1 MKFDNPYN
9 IFLDDKAF
17 ELGTLYDNNYK
28 GSSTKKGNNHKVIA
42 KRHKRNKNKKLI
54 EMQNGEIIP
63 ALIARIRQNNT
74 DNVIIRSKLYNLLNN
89 VTSKFNDV
97 TKATPHIVDF
107 QNMSND
113 KVLEHY
119 YLSVGSESLWDS
131 RELIMKAISEQ
142 NKLIKEEYDNNNK

>member
-1 MKFDNPYN
+1 MCN
-9 IFLDDKAF
+9 L
-17 ELGTLYDNNYK
+17 L
-28 GSSTKKGNNHKVIA
+28 
-42 KRHKRNKNKKLI
+42 
-54 EMQNGEIIP
+54 
-63 ALIARIRQNNT
+63 NNT

-119 YLSVGSESLWDS
+119 YLSIGAESLWDS

-142 NKLIKEEYDNNNK
+142 NKLIKEEYDNSNK

>member
-1 MKFDNPYN
+1 
-9 IFLDDKAF
+9 
-17 ELGTLYDNNYK
+17 
-28 GSSTKKGNNHKVIA
+28 
-42 KRHKRNKNKKLI
+42 
-54 EMQNGEIIP
+54 MQNGEIIP

-97 TKATPHIVDF
+97 TKTTPHIVDF

-119 YLSVGSESLWDS
+119 YLSIGAESLWNAH
-131 RELIMKAISEQ
+131 ELIIKAISEQ
-142 NKLIKEEYDNNNK
+142 NKLIREGYDEIY

>member
-1 MKFDNPYN
+1 
-9 IFLDDKAF
+9 
-17 ELGTLYDNNYK
+17 
-28 GSSTKKGNNHKVIA
+28 
-42 KRHKRNKNKKLI
+42 
-54 EMQNGEIIP
+54 MQNGEIIP

-107 QNMSND
+107 QKMSNEE
-113 KVLEHY
+113 VFEHY

-142 NKLIKEEYDNNNK
+142 NKLIKEEYDNSNK

>member
-1 MKFDNPYN
+1 
-9 IFLDDKAF
+9 
-17 ELGTLYDNNYK
+17 
-28 GSSTKKGNNHKVIA
+28 
-42 KRHKRNKNKKLI
+42 
-54 EMQNGEIIP
+54 MQNGEIIP

-97 TKATPHIVDF
+97 TKAAPHIVDF

-119 YLSVGSESLWDS
+119 YLSIGAESLWNA
-131 RELIMKAISEQ
+131 RELIIKATSEQ
-142 NKLIKEEYDNNNK
+142 NKLIREGYDEIY

>member
-1 MKFDNPYN
+1 
-9 IFLDDKAF
+9 
-17 ELGTLYDNNYK
+17 
-28 GSSTKKGNNHKVIA
+28 
-42 KRHKRNKNKKLI
+42 
-54 EMQNGEIIP
+54 MQNGEIIP
-63 ALIARIRQNNT
+63 ALIARIKQNNT

-119 YLSVGSESLWDS
+119 YLSIGAESLWNA
-131 RELIMKAISEQ
+131 RELIIKAIREQ
-142 NKLIKEEYDNNNK
+142 NKLINEDYNEKFKDTSKEAIKDKG

>member
-1 MKFDNPYN
+1 MHN
-9 IFLDDKAF
+9 
-17 ELGTLYDNNYK
+17 
-28 GSSTKKGNNHKVIA
+28 S
-42 KRHKRNKNKKLI
+42 
-54 EMQNGEIIP
+54 EIIP

-119 YLSVGSESLWDS
+119 YLSIGAESLWNA
-131 RELIMKAISEQ
+131 RELIIKAISEQ
-142 NKLIKEEYDNNNK
+142 NKLIREGYNEKFKDTSKEAIKDKG

>member
-1 MKFDNPYN
+1 
-9 IFLDDKAF
+9 
-17 ELGTLYDNNYK
+17 
-28 GSSTKKGNNHKVIA
+28 
-42 KRHKRNKNKKLI
+42 
-54 EMQNGEIIP
+54 MQHGEIIP

-119 YLSVGSESLWDS
+119 YLSIGAESLWNA
-131 RELIMKAISEQ
+131 RELIIKAISEQ
-142 NKLIKEEYDNNNK
+142 NKLIREEYENSNKG

>member
-1 MKFDNPYN
+1 
-9 IFLDDKAF
+9 
-17 ELGTLYDNNYK
+17 
-28 GSSTKKGNNHKVIA
+28 
-42 KRHKRNKNKKLI
+42 
-54 EMQNGEIIP
+54 MQNGEIIP

-97 TKATPHIVDF
+97 TKATLYIVDF

-119 YLSVGSESLWDS
+119 YLSIGAESLWNA
-131 RELIMKAISEQ
+131 RELIMKAIREQ
-142 NKLIKEEYDNNNK
+142 NKLINEDYNEKFKDTSKEAIKDKG

>member
-1 MKFDNPYN
+1 MHN
-9 IFLDDKAF
+9 
-17 ELGTLYDNNYK
+17 
-28 GSSTKKGNNHKVIA
+28 S
-42 KRHKRNKNKKLI
+42 
-54 EMQNGEIIP
+54 EIIP

-119 YLSVGSESLWDS
+119 YLNIGAESLWNA
-131 RELIMKAISEQ
+131 RELIMKAINEQ
-142 NKLIKEEYDNNNK
+142 NRLINEDYNEKFKDISKETIKNKR

>member
-1 MKFDNPYN
+1 
-9 IFLDDKAF
+9 
-17 ELGTLYDNNYK
+17 
-28 GSSTKKGNNHKVIA
+28 
-42 KRHKRNKNKKLI
+42 
-54 EMQNGEIIP
+54 MQNGEIIP

-107 QNMSND
+107 QNMSNEQ
-113 KVLEHY
+113 VLEHY
-119 YLSVGSESLWDS
+119 YLSVGAESLWDS

-142 NKLIKEEYDNNNK
+142 NKLIREEYEKPKEASKETIKNK